1 LGARRRQ
8 PRLQRATTAADPLT
22 LPDGSALA
30 RRGVVARLTTT
41 GRLSGSPRFVDVG
54 FIEDADGA
62 ILVAATD
69 PEAAWA
75 RNLEADPRLTIELGD
90 RTFAAVAERLDTVE
104 HQGVVRDLIL
114 KYGTPSEGLG
124 RGPSYRL
131 RPADEP
137 A

>member
-1 LGARRRQ
+1 V
-8 PRLQRATTAADPLT
+8 
-22 LPDGSALA
+22 LA
-30 RRGVVARLTTT
+30 RRGVVARLTTVGHRT
-41 GRLSGSPRFVDVG
+41 GTPRPVDVG
-54 FIEDADGA
+54 FIDDVDGA

-75 RNLEADPRLTIELGD
+75 RNLEADPRLTVELGD
-90 RTFAAVAERLDTVE
+90 RVFEAVAERLEKAE
-104 HQGVVRDLIL
+104 HNRVVGALIL

-131 RPADEP
+131 RPVVGDA